1 MEEHYRLMALES
13 QQEDAEYRPSNDDD
27 ADDDDDADA
36 GDDYERRVIDQET
49 TDSGAGAGGSETSSQ
64 ANRRVWKKR
73 RPNLVAGQWDTFT
86 LVDPASGIPKEPV
99 KFAKG
104 YGLQLVAILHAV
116 VNVNEMNLQ
125 SKDHLRV
132 QLILRLHAQ
141 YEFPPEYRNKDLK
154 KNIVNR
160 YALTRFT
167 KHLSSYKT
175 MLRDMIADHEP
186 FEEVHRHF
194 PQMTEEDFKV
204 FLANEANDFTKAQSK
219 WGKDLAEKNIG
230 HHYLGS
236 RGYDGKKP
244 KWDKEDQAYIEQ
256 GIENP
261 YDRYADPLF
270 RAFVRSWYRK
280 ETETGK
286 LIMDPKVVQGIV
298 LRTDP
303 KVEEVEKVVV
313 RNL

>member
-13 QQEDAEYRPSNDDD
+13 QQEDAEYRPS
-27 ADDDDDADA
+27 DDDDAEA
-36 GDDYERRVIDQET
+36 GDDYERRVIDQEID
-49 TDSGAGAGGSETSSQ
+49 DSGAGAGGSETSSQ
-64 ANRRVWKKR
+64 ANKRVQKKR
-73 RPNLVAGQWDTFT
+73 RPNLVAAQWDTFT
-86 LVDPASGIPKEPV
+86 FVDPASGIPKEPV

-104 YGLQLVAILHAV
+104 YGLQLAAILHGII
-116 VNVNEMNLQ
+116 NVNETNLR

-132 QLILRLHAQ
+132 QLISRLHTR
-141 YEFPPEYRNKDLK
+141 YEFPPEYRNQDLK

-175 MLRDMIADHEP
+175 MLRDMIADHES
-186 FEEVHRHF
+186 FEQVHRHF
-194 PQMTEEDFKV
+194 PWMTEEDFKV
-204 FLANEANDFTKAQSK
+204 FLANEADDFTKAQSK

-230 HHYLGS
+230 HHRLGC

-270 RAFVRSWYRK
+270 RAFVRSRYRK
-280 ETETGK
+280 EMETGK
-286 LIMDPKVVQGIV
+286 LVTDPKVV
-298 LRTDP
+298 
-303 KVEEVEKVVV
+303 
-313 RNL
+313 

>member
-1 MEEHYRLMALES
+1 
-13 QQEDAEYRPSNDDD
+13 
-27 ADDDDDADA
+27 
-36 GDDYERRVIDQET
+36 
-49 TDSGAGAGGSETSSQ
+49 
-64 ANRRVWKKR
+64 
-73 RPNLVAGQWDTFT
+73 

-104 YGLQLVAILHAV
+104 YGLQLAAILCDV
-116 VNVNEMNLQ
+116 VNVNETNLR

-132 QLILRLHAQ
+132 QLISRLHAR
-141 YEFPPEYRNKDLK
+141 YEFPLEYRNQDLK

-167 KHLSSYKT
+167 EHLSSYKT

-204 FLANEANDFTKAQSK
+204 FLANEDDDFTKAQSK
-219 WGKDLAEKNIG
+219 WGKDLTEKNIG
-230 HHYLGS
+230 HHRLGCH
-236 RGYDGKKP
+236 GYDGKKP
-244 KWDKEDQAYIEQ
+244 KWDKKDQAYIEQ

-270 RAFVRSWYRK
+270 RAFVRSRYHK
-280 ETETGK
+280 EIETGK
-286 LIMDPKVVQGIV
+286 LVINTNCLHQVSH
-298 LRTDP
+298 TS
-303 KVEEVEKVVV
+303 
-313 RNL
+313 